1 MKVLSK
7 FIFSILLL
15 QPLTAAGIE
24 LLQQQSNWYR
34 DADAMMREV
43 MSKVPNVNKTKKM

>member
-7 FIFSILLL
+7 LIFSILLL
-15 QPLTAAGIE
+15 QPLIASGIE
-24 LLQQQSNWYR
+24 LPQQQSNWYK